1 MLLGKFHF
9 PLLSTSNLLIGT
21 FRGLTGLPILG
32 AIKDADG
39 DRFRNAII
47 FSGCVLILG
56 GFFIGV
62 ARVLKFGGTLKKR
75 V

>member
-1 MLLGKFHF
+1 M
-9 PLLSTSNLLIGT
+9 LSTSNLLIGI

>member
-1 MLLGKFHF
+1 MH
-9 PLLSTSNLLIGT
+9 
-21 FRGLTGLPILG
+21 RALTGLPMLG

-39 DRFRNAII
+39 DRFRNVIV

-62 ARVLKFGGTLKKR
+62 ARVLKFGGALKKR
-75 V
+75 A

>member
-1 MLLGKFHF
+1 MGGFDFPWSSWSGLLMGMH
-9 PLLSTSNLLIGT
+9 
-21 FRGLTGLPILG
+21 RALTGLPILG

-39 DRFRNAII
+39 DRFRNVIV

-62 ARVLKFGGTLKKR
+62 ARVLKFGGALKKR
-75 V
+75 A

>member
-1 MLLGKFHF
+1 MLLGGLGF
-9 PLLSTSNLLIGT
+9 PGSPWSDLLTGMH
-21 FRGLTGLPILG
+21 RGLTGLPMLG

-39 DRFRNAII
+39 DRFRNVIV

-56 GFFIGV
+56 SFFIGV
-62 ARVLKFGGTLKKR
+62 ARVLKFGGGLRKR